1 MSYRQRSYARMLAV
15 IGAAVV
21 LAAHIVSCASP
32 ADSSDASPQP
42 SVAESNVQVDDTTA
56 TQHPAHEN
64 LWKEM
69 QFEIPETTWP
79 TTTACIA
86 EETKEADVID
96 AVEPNEDNTTEESVV
111 FTLTDVDDLQANY
124 DLLKRVIVSEAG
136 NQGMQGMCAVAQ
148 VIYDRTYRSKHDWN
162 QDEGLYGVLTMRNQ
176 FASPYPWDL
185 DDFEPTV
192 SEAIDAVFIH
202 GDLVFDEIV
211 TYFYNPKYSTETG
224 IKFMQAQKYVDT
236 IKDHE
241 FRTGWDEND

>member
-1 MSYRQRSYARMLAV
+1 MSYRQRSYTRVLAV
-15 IGAAVV
+15 TGAAVV
-21 LAAHIVSCASP
+21 LALHVISCTGP
-32 ADSSDASPQP
+32 VGNIDASPQP
-42 SVAESNVQVDDTTA
+42 SVAEINVQVDNTPD
-56 TQHPAHEN
+56 TQHPAHKSH
-64 LWKEM
+64 WKEM
-69 QFEIPETTWP
+69 PFEIPEATWP
-79 TTTACIA
+79 TTACPVEEDEDKG
-86 EETKEADVID
+86 EETA
-96 AVEPNEDNTTEESVV
+96 EPHEDDTIEEPIV
-111 FTLTDVDDLQANY
+111 FTLTDVEDLQINY

-136 NQGMQGMCAVAQ
+136 NQGIQGMCAVAQ
-148 VIYDRTYRSKHDWN
+148 VIYDRAYRSKHDWN

-202 GDLVFDEIV
+202 GELIFDEVV
-211 TYFYNPKYSTETG
+211 TYFYNPAGSTEAG

>member
-1 MSYRQRSYARMLAV
+1 MSYQQRNYTRVLAV
-15 IGAAVV
+15 TGAAVAIALCV
-21 LAAHIVSCASP
+21 IVSDRP
-32 ADSSDASPQP
+32 AKSTEAPPQP
-42 SVAESNVQVDDTTA
+42 SVAEINVQIEATPVVQYTA
-56 TQHPAHEN
+56 HKSHH
-64 LWKEM
+64 KEM
-69 QFEIPETTWP
+69 PVETPEATWP
-79 TTTACIA
+79 ITVAYID
-86 EETKEADVID
+86 EEAVKVHD
-96 AVEPNEDNTTEESVV
+96 AVATEEPAASV
-111 FTLTDVDDLQANY
+111 LTNMADLQASY

-162 QDEGLYGVLTMRNQ
+162 QDEGLSGVLTMRNQ

-202 GDLVFDEIV
+202 GDLVFDEVV
-211 TYFYNPKYSTETG
+211 TYFYNPAYSTESG

>member
-1 MSYRQRSYARMLAV
+1 MSYKQRSYTRVLAV
-15 IGAAVV
+15 TGAAIV
-21 LAAHIVSCASP
+21 LALHVISCTGP
-32 ADSSDASPQP
+32 AESTDAPPQP
-42 SVAESNVQVDDTTA
+42 SVAESNMQIEDTTA
-56 TQHPAHEN
+56 AQHPAHKN

-69 QFEIPETTWP
+69 QFEIPETTLP
-79 TTTACIA
+79 TATACIA
-86 EETKEADVID
+86 EENKETYV
-96 AVEPNEDNTTEESVV
+96 PHEDDTTEKPIV

-148 VIYDRTYRSKHDWN
+148 VIYDRAYRSKHDWN

-202 GDLVFDEIV
+202 GDLVFDEVV
-211 TYFYNPKYSTETG
+211 TYFYNPAYSTENG

>member
-1 MSYRQRSYARMLAV
+1 MSYQQRNYTRVLAV
-15 IGAAVV
+15 TGAAVAIA
-21 LAAHIVSCASP
+21 LCAIVSARP
-32 ADSSDASPQP
+32 AKSIEAPPQP
-42 SVAESNVQVDDTTA
+42 SVAEINVQVEATPVVQYTA
-56 TQHPAHEN
+56 RKGHH
-64 LWKEM
+64 KEM
-69 QFEIPETTWP
+69 PVETPEATWP
-79 TTTACIA
+79 ITVAYID
-86 EETKEADVID
+86 EEVVEVHD
-96 AVEPNEDNTTEESVV
+96 AVATEEPTVSV
-111 FTLTDVDDLQANY
+111 LTDMEDLQASY

-162 QDEGLYGVLTMRNQ
+162 QDEGLSGVLTMRNQ

-202 GDLVFDEIV
+202 GDLVFDEVV
-211 TYFYNPKYSTETG
+211 TYFYNPAYSTENG
-224 IKFMQAQKYVDT
+224 IKFMQAQKYVST

>member
-1 MSYRQRSYARMLAV
+1 MSYQQRSPTRVLAV
-15 IGAAVV
+15 TGAAVV
-21 LAAHIVSCASP
+21 LALHVISCTGP
-32 ADSSDASPQP
+32 AESDNVPPQP
-42 SVAESNVQVDDTTA
+42 SVAEINVQVDDTPA
-56 TQHPAHEN
+56 IQHQIRKSN
-64 LWKEM
+64 WKEM
-69 QFEIPETTWP
+69 QFEIPEATWP
-79 TTTACIA
+79 TTTAYIVD
-86 EETKEADVID
+86 E
-96 AVEPNEDNTTEESVV
+96 AVEPHEDDTIEEPTV
-111 FTLTDVDDLQANY
+111 FTLTNVEDLQANY

-148 VIYDRTYRSKHDWN
+148 VIYDRAYRSKHDWN

-176 FASPYPWDL
+176 FASPYPWAL

-211 TYFYNPKYSTETG
+211 TYFYNPAGSTEEG

>member
-1 MSYRQRSYARMLAV
+1 MSYRQRSYTRVLA
-15 IGAAVV
+15 ITGAAVV
-21 LAAHIVSCASP
+21 LALHAISCTGP
-32 ADSSDASPQP
+32 AENRDVPPQP
-42 SVAESNVQVDDTTA
+42 SVAERNVQVDDTTA
-56 TQHPAHEN
+56 AQHPAHKN

-69 QFEIPETTWP
+69 QFEIPETTLP
-79 TTTACIA
+79 IATACIA
-86 EETKEADVID
+86 EEDEEAGVPHEDDTIEEPVIL
-96 AVEPNEDNTTEESVV
+96 
-111 FTLTDVDDLQANY
+111 TLTDIEDLQTNY

-202 GDLVFDEIV
+202 GDMVFDEVV
-211 TYFYNPKYSTETG
+211 TYFYNPAYSTETG
-224 IKFMQAQKYVDT
+224 IKFMRAQKYVDT